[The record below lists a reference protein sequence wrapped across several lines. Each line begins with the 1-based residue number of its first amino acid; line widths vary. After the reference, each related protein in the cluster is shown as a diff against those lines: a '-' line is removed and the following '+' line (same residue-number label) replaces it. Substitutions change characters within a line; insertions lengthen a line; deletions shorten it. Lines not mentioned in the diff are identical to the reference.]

1 MLTYVILAKFT
12 EKGIAGIKESPD
24 RARAFVNA
32 KGAEFGL
39 NVKTTLWLL
48 GEYDLL
54 IIADVPNEVMGTA
67 AVVSLAKAG
76 NLKTSNA
83 RLYGRRDERD
93 FGQSLLM
100 GAATD
105 RFNYWTR
112 YAEQRRQR
120 RAQASASSVL

>member
-24 RARAFVNA
+24 RARAFVIA

-76 NLKTSNA
+76 NLKTSTMRA
-83 RLYGRRDERD
+83 FTADEMKEILAKV
-93 FGQSLLM
+93 S
-100 GAATD
+100 
-105 RFNYWTR
+105 
-112 YAEQRRQR
+112 
-120 RAQASASSVL
+120 

>member
-24 RARAFVNA
+24 RAKAFITA
-32 KGAEFGL
+32 KSAEFGL

-54 IIADVPNEVMGTA
+54 IVAEVPNEVMATA

-76 NLKTSNA
+76 NLQTSTMRA
-83 RLYGRRDERD
+83 FTADEMKEILTKV
-93 FGQSLLM
+93 S
-100 GAATD
+100 
-105 RFNYWTR
+105 
-112 YAEQRRQR
+112 
-120 RAQASASSVL
+120 